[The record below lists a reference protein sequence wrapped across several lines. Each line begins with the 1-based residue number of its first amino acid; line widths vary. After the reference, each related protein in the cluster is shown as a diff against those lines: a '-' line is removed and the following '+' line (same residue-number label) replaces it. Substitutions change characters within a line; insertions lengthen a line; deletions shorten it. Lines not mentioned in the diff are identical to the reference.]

1 METKTAAIIYHSKRG
16 TTQKYAAEIAF
27 YLKKKGIE
35 SKVTSI
41 KKFNNNDLENI
52 DYIFFG
58 CWTSG
63 LFLFLQHPEKEWI
76 QFTRSLPQN
85 LTARTALFTTYKIR
99 TGSMFRNMKKFLQG
113 KTREASILL
122 ESRNGEL
129 TEFNKNLIEKFLE

>member
-1 METKTAAIIYHSKRG
+1 MKAAIIYHSKRG

-41 KKFNNNDLENI
+41 QKFKNNDIEDV

-63 LFLFLQHPEKEWI
+63 LFVILQHPEKEWKA
-76 QFTRSLPQN
+76 FAMALPQN
-85 LTARTALFTTYKIR
+85 KTAKTALFTTYKLC
-99 TGSMFRNMKKFLQG
+99 TGSMFGNMKKLLRD
-113 KTREASILL
+113 KTNEASLL
-122 ESRNGEL
+122 LQSRDGEL
-129 TEFNKNLIEKFLE
+129 TENNRFLIDKFLEIK